1 MTDFIVDAIQN
12 PSFLSVFLAYLG
24 GVLTS
29 LTPCVYPMIPIILGV
44 IGASAIDSR
53 MRGLTLSLTY
63 VAGLSLVYT
72 LFGIFAS
79 VTGRFFG
86 EIATNPWSYLIF
98 GNLCLVLGF
107 WMMDWINLPIFSSGK
122 TTEKRGCLGAFVI
135 GVISGVVA
143 APCTS
148 PVLAGLL
155 IYVSTTKNVMFG
167 GAMMFAFSI
176 GMSTLLI
183 LIGTFSGVAKSM
195 PKPGNWM
202 IWVKRGL
209 AVSLFAI
216 GEYFLMKAG
225 GLLL

>member
-1 MTDFIVDAIQN
+1 MTDSIVNAIQN
-12 PSFLSVFLAYLG
+12 PSVLSVFLAYLG
-24 GVLTS
+24 GVLAS

-44 IGASAIDSR
+44 IGASAIDNR
-53 MRGLTLSLTY
+53 MRGLILSLSY

-72 LFGIFAS
+72 IFGIFAS

-86 EIATNPWSYLIF
+86 EIATSPWSYLIF
-98 GNLCLVLGF
+98 GNLCLLLGC
-107 WMMDWINLPIFSSGK
+107 WMMDRINLPIFSSGK
-122 TTEKRGCLGAFVI
+122 TTGRRGCVGAFVI
-135 GVISGVVA
+135 GVLSGIVA

-155 IYVSTTKNVMFG
+155 IYVSTTKNVVFG

-183 LIGTFSGVAKSM
+183 LIGTFSGVAKSL

-202 IWVKRGL
+202 VWIKRGL
-209 AVSLFAI
+209 AVALFAI
-216 GEYFLMKAG
+216 GEYFLMEAG

>member
-1 MTDFIVDAIQN
+1 MTDSIVQAIQN
-12 PSFLSVFLAYLG
+12 PSLLSVFLAYLG
-24 GVLTS
+24 GVLAS

-44 IGASAIDSR
+44 IGASAIESR
-53 MRGLTLSLTY
+53 VRGLTLSLAY
-63 VAGLSLVYT
+63 VAGLALVYT
-72 LFGIFAS
+72 LLGIFAS
-79 VTGRFFG
+79 VTGGFFG
-86 EIATNPWSYLIF
+86 EIATSPWSYLIF
-98 GNLCLVLGF
+98 GNLCLVLGI
-107 WMMDWINLPIFSSGK
+107 WMMDWINLPLFSSGK
-122 TTEKRGCLGAFVI
+122 TTEKRGCIGAFVI
-135 GVISGVVA
+135 GVLSGIVA

-155 IYVSTTKNVMFG
+155 IYVSTTRNAVFG

-183 LIGTFSGVAKSM
+183 LIGTFSGVAKSL

-202 IWVKRGL
+202 VWVKKGL
-209 AVSLFAI
+209 AVALFAI

>member
-1 MTDFIVDAIQN
+1 MTDSIVDAIQN
-12 PSFLSVFLAYLG
+12 PSLLSVFLAYLG
-24 GVLTS
+24 GVLAS

-53 MRGLTLSLTY
+53 LRGLTLSLFY

-72 LFGIFAS
+72 LLGLFAS
-79 VTGRFFG
+79 ATGRFFG
-86 EIATNPWSYLIF
+86 EIATSPWSYLIF

-135 GVISGVVA
+135 GIVSGVVA

-155 IYVSTTKNVMFG
+155 IYVSTTKNVLFG

-183 LIGTFSGVAKSM
+183 LIGTFSGVAKSL

-202 IWVKRGL
+202 NWVKRGL
-209 AVSLFAI
+209 AVALFVI

>member
-1 MTDFIVDAIQN
+1 MTDSIVNAIQN

-24 GVLTS
+24 GVLAS

-44 IGASAIDSR
+44 IGASAIESKV
-53 MRGLTLSLTY
+53 RGLTLSLAY
-63 VAGLSLVYT
+63 VAGLSLIYT

-79 VTGRFFG
+79 VTGGFFG
-86 EIATNPWSYLIF
+86 EIATSPWSYLVF
-98 GNLCLVLGF
+98 GNLCLLLGF
-107 WMMDWINLPIFSSGK
+107 WMLDWINLPIFSSGK
-122 TTEKRGCLGAFVI
+122 TTERRGCIGAFVI
-135 GVISGVVA
+135 GVLSGIVA

-155 IYVSTTKNVMFG
+155 IYVSTTKNVVFG

-183 LIGTFSGVAKSM
+183 LIGTFSGVAKSL

-202 IWVKRGL
+202 VWVKRGL
-209 AVSLFAI
+209 AIALFAI
-216 GEYFLMKAG
+216 GEYFLMEAG

>member
-1 MTDFIVDAIQN
+1 MTDSIVNAIQN
-12 PSFLSVFLAYLG
+12 PSVLSVFLAYLG
-24 GVLTS
+24 GVLAS

-44 IGASAIDSR
+44 IGASAIDNR
-53 MRGLTLSLTY
+53 MRGFILSLSY

-86 EIATNPWSYLIF
+86 EIATSPWSYLIF
-98 GNLCLVLGF
+98 GNLCLLLGC

-122 TTEKRGCLGAFVI
+122 TTGRRGCVGAFVI
-135 GVISGVVA
+135 GVLSGIVA

-155 IYVSTTKNVMFG
+155 IYVSTTKNVVFG

-183 LIGTFSGVAKSM
+183 FIGTFSGVAKSL

-202 IWVKRGL
+202 VWIKRGL
-209 AVSLFAI
+209 AVALFAI
-216 GEYFLMKAG
+216 GEYFLMEAG

>member
-1 MTDFIVDAIQN
+1 MTDSIVNAIQN
-12 PSFLSVFLAYLG
+12 PSVLSVFLAYLG
-24 GVLTS
+24 GVLAS

-44 IGASAIDSR
+44 IGASAIDNR
-53 MRGLTLSLTY
+53 MRGLILSLSY

-86 EIATNPWSYLIF
+86 EIATSPWSYLIF
-98 GNLCLVLGF
+98 GNLCLLLGC

-122 TTEKRGCLGAFVI
+122 TTGRRGCVGAFVI
-135 GVISGVVA
+135 GVLSGIVA

-155 IYVSTTKNVMFG
+155 IYVSTTKNVVFG

-183 LIGTFSGVAKSM
+183 FIGTFSGVAKSL

-209 AVSLFAI
+209 ALALFAI

>member
-1 MTDFIVDAIQN
+1 MTDSIVNAIQN
-12 PSFLSVFLAYLG
+12 PSLLSVFLAYLG
-24 GVLTS
+24 GVLAS

-53 MRGLTLSLTY
+53 MRGLTLSLAY

-72 LFGIFAS
+72 LLGIFAS

-86 EIATNPWSYLIF
+86 EIATSPWSYLIF
-98 GNLCLVLGF
+98 GNLCLLLGF

-122 TTEKRGCLGAFVI
+122 TTERRGCIGAFVI
-135 GVISGVVA
+135 GVLSGVVA

-155 IYVSTTKNVMFG
+155 IYVSTTKNVAFG

-183 LIGTFSGVAKSM
+183 LIGTFSGVAKSF

-209 AVSLFAI
+209 AVALFGF